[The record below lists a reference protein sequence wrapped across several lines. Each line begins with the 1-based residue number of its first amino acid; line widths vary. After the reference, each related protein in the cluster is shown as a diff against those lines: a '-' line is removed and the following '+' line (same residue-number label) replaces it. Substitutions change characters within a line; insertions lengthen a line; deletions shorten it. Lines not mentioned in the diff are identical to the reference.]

1 MCVCNPELLCFFFYC
16 VACLSGYLHFIM
28 IDISNICVDSHW
40 WRSCCSFC
48 QALEAI
54 SEVGDLL
61 QLKYSRREQ
70 PLPSL
75 GWMAEESLL
84 QDWATSSS
92 PPSPHPDP
100 RLLTLPF
107 LFLCP
112 SFSSEPVS
120 SPHHGL
126 TTTRV
131 LHLFRKTCTPASL
144 ISGVQSVTS
153 TFHAYSSGRTKITP
167 STFLSVVTKQ
177 FRAFQF
183 VLTYCDCIGLT
194 LSLTPVCTS
203 NVCLICAIIITRTT
217 WSSFVVQTTV
227 KQSRPIFFFFFF
239 TSSSYSCARRK
250 KKSDS
255 SRCYDVQKSK
265 KL

>member
-1 MCVCNPELLCFFFYC
+1 
-16 VACLSGYLHFIM
+16 M
-28 IDISNICVDSHW
+28 IDIDNNLCGFTLIEFLLFF
-40 WRSCCSFC
+40 R

-92 PPSPHPDP
+92 PPLHPDP
-100 RLLTLPF
+100 RLLTLSF
-107 LFLCP
+107 YCP
-112 SFSSEPVS
+112 SFPSEPVS
-120 SPHHGL
+120 LPHHGL

-131 LHLFRKTCTPASL
+131 LHLFRKACTPASL

-167 STFLSVVTKQ
+167 STFLGMSVVTKQ

-203 NVCLICAIIITRTT
+203 NVCLICAIIIITTT

-227 KQSRPIFFFFFF
+227 KQSRPIFFSPRVP
-239 TSSSYSCARRK
+239 TPALGEK
-250 KKSDS
+250 KKSDR
-255 SRCYDVQKSK
+255 SRCYDEQKSK
-265 KL
+265 QL